1 MRFGL
6 ILVVALFLA
15 GCSSHRAPPPNARLS
30 DSITVIASL
39 NDQLQNWHGTPYRY
53 GGMSQSGVDCSG
65 FVLLTF
71 RDKFAMQLP
80 RETRQ
85 QATVGTEIDR
95 DDLLPGD
102 LVFFKTG
109 SGENGLHVGIYDT
122 DNQFIH
128 ASTSRG
134 VMRSSLDNVYWRKN
148 FWQARRI

>member
-1 MRFGL
+1 MRFWL
-6 ILVVALFLA
+6 LLVGMLTLA
-15 GCSSHRAPPPNARLS
+15 GCSSHRAPPPNPRLS
-30 DSITVIASL
+30 DSITVIANL
-39 NDQLQNWHGTPYRY
+39 NDQLRNWRGTPYRY
-53 GGMSQSGVDCSG
+53 GGMSRGGVDCSG
-65 FVLLTF
+65 FVLMTF
-71 RDKFAMQLP
+71 RDKFDLQLP
-80 RETRQ
+80 RETRK
-85 QATVGTEIDR
+85 QAELGTEIDK

-109 SGENGLHVGIYDT
+109 SGESGLQVGIYDT

>member
-1 MRFGL
+1 MRFWFL
-6 ILVVALFLA
+6 LMAALFLA
-15 GCSSHRAPPPNARLS
+15 GCSSHRAPPPNPRLS
-30 DSITVIASL
+30 DSITVIASP
-39 NDQLQNWHGTPYRY
+39 NDQLSNWRGTPYRY
-53 GGMSQSGVDCSG
+53 GGMSRGGVDCSG
-65 FVLLTF
+65 FVLMTF
-71 RDKFAMQLP
+71 RDKFDLQLP
-80 RETRQ
+80 RETRK
-85 QATVGTEIDR
+85 QAEIGTEIDK

-109 SGENGLHVGIYDT
+109 SGESGLHVGIYDT

>member
-1 MRFGL
+1 MRFWFL
-6 ILVVALFLA
+6 LVAALFLA
-15 GCSSHRAPPPNARLS
+15 GCSSHRAPPPNPRLS

-39 NDQLQNWHGTPYRY
+39 NDQLSNWRDTPYRY
-53 GGMSQSGVDCSG
+53 GGMSRGGVDCSG
-65 FVLLTF
+65 FVLMTF
-71 RDKFAMQLP
+71 RDKFDLQLP
-80 RETRQ
+80 RETRM
-85 QATVGTEIDR
+85 QAEIGTEIDK

>member
-53 GGMSQSGVDCSG
+53 GGMSQTGVDCSG

-85 QATVGTEIDR
+85 QATVGTEIDKN
-95 DDLLPGD
+95 DLLPGD

>member
-1 MRFGL
+1 MRFWF
-6 ILVVALFLA
+6 ILMAVLFLA
-15 GCSSHRAPPPNARLS
+15 GCSSHRAPPPNPRLS

-39 NDQLQNWHGTPYRY
+39 NDQLRNWRGTPYRY
-53 GGMSQSGVDCSG
+53 GGMSRGGVDCSG
-65 FVLLTF
+65 FVLMTF
-71 RDKFAMQLP
+71 RDKFDLQLP
-80 RETRQ
+80 RETRK
-85 QATVGTEIDR
+85 QAEIGTEIDK

-109 SGENGLHVGIYDT
+109 SGESGLHVGIYDT

-134 VMRSSLDNVYWRKN
+134 VMRSSLDNVYWRKS

>member
-1 MRFGL
+1 MRFWL
-6 ILVVALFLA
+6 ILVGMLTLA
-15 GCSSHRAPPPNARLS
+15 GCSSHRAPPPNPRLS
-30 DSITVIASL
+30 DSITVIANL
-39 NDQLQNWHGTPYRY
+39 NDQLRNWRGTPYRY
-53 GGMSQSGVDCSG
+53 GGMSRGGVDCSG
-65 FVLLTF
+65 FVLMTF
-71 RDKFAMQLP
+71 RDKFDLQLP
-80 RETRQ
+80 RETRK
-85 QATVGTEIDR
+85 QAELGTEIDK

-109 SGENGLHVGIYDT
+109 SGKSGLHVGIYDT

>member
-1 MRFGL
+1 MRFWFL
-6 ILVVALFLA
+6 LMAALFLA
-15 GCSSHRAPPPNARLS
+15 GCSSHRAPPPNPRLS

-39 NDQLQNWHGTPYRY
+39 NDQLSNWRGTPNRY
-53 GGMSQSGVDCSG
+53 GGMSRGGVDCSG
-65 FVLLTF
+65 FVLMTF
-71 RDKFAMQLP
+71 RDKFDLQLP
-80 RETRQ
+80 RETRK
-85 QATVGTEIDR
+85 QAEIGTEIDK

-109 SGENGLHVGIYDT
+109 SGESGLHVGIYDT

>member
-1 MRFGL
+1 MRFWFL
-6 ILVVALFLA
+6 LLTVLFLA
-15 GCSSHRAPPPNARLS
+15 GCSSHRAPQRDPRLS

-39 NDQLQNWHGTPYRY
+39 NDQLSNWRGTPYHY
-53 GGMSQSGVDCSG
+53 GGMSRGGVDCSG
-65 FVLLTF
+65 FVLMTF

-80 RETRQ
+80 RETRK
-85 QATVGTEIDR
+85 QAEIGTEIDK

-109 SGENGLHVGIYDT
+109 SGESGLHVGIYDT

>member
-1 MRFGL
+1 MRFWFP
-6 ILVVALFLA
+6 LVVALFLA

-30 DSITVIASL
+30 DSITVIANL
-39 NDQLQNWHGTPYRY
+39 NDQLQNWRGTPYRY
-53 GGMSQSGVDCSG
+53 GGMSRGGVDCSG
-65 FVLLTF
+65 FVLMTF
-71 RDKFAMQLP
+71 RDKFDLQLP
-80 RETRQ
+80 RETRK
-85 QATVGTEIDR
+85 QAEIGTEINK

-109 SGENGLHVGIYDT
+109 SGESGLHVGIYDT

-134 VMRSSLDNVYWRKN
+134 VMCSSLDNVYWRKN